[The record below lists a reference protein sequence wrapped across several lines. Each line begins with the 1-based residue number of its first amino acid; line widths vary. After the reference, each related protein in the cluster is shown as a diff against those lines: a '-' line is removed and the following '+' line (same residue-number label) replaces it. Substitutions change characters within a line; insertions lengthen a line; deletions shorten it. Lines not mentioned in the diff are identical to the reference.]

1 LLLKL
6 KKKKIQDIH
15 RTWKFSEKMKDDLLK
30 VNILGV
36 NLTLKVKED
45 STQLKQVVWFLNKK
59 IEETR
64 DRHKSVDQL
73 KLSILSSIYIVDEL
87 ISLKNA
93 QYSTENQISRP
104 QTDLVINEE
113 VDRAFQRVL
122 DVLDAYIIE

>member
-1 LLLKL
+1 
-6 KKKKIQDIH
+6 
-15 RTWKFSEKMKDDLLK
+15 MKDDLLK

-45 STQLKQVVWFLNKK
+45 ATQLKQVVWFLNKK

-93 QYSTENQISRP
+93 QYTTENHTSLP

-122 DVLDAYIIE
+122 DVLDTYVIE

>member
-1 LLLKL
+1 
-6 KKKKIQDIH
+6 
-15 RTWKFSEKMKDDLLK
+15 MKDDLLK

-36 NLTLKVKED
+36 NLTLKVKD
-45 STQLKQVVWFLNKK
+45 DATQLKQVVWFLNKK

-93 QYSTENQISRP
+93 QYTHENHTLKP

-122 DVLDAYIIE
+122 DVLDTCVIE

>member
-1 LLLKL
+1 
-6 KKKKIQDIH
+6 
-15 RTWKFSEKMKDDLLK
+15 MKDDLLK

-64 DRHKSVDQL
+64 ERHKSVDQL

-87 ISLKNA
+87 ISLKNSNA
-93 QYSTENQISRP
+93 STENNVSLP

-122 DVLDAYIIE
+122 DVLDTYTIE